1 MSGLSMVQYALTN
14 GDHGIIRTLELPV
27 YVTRVSGSSVYCLD
41 RQATPRVLTIDP
53 TEFRFKLALVQ
64 RKYDEVSVA
73 LKCFHPTAHFLLS

>member
-1 MSGLSMVQYALTN
+1 M
-14 GDHGIIRTLELPV
+14 

-64 RKYDEVSVA
+64 RKYDEVK
-73 LKCFHPTAHFLLS
+73 LYFLLLSFI